1 MTIKAGYISRVERL
15 GKRSDLS
22 TMLNTFKLVF
32 IFLSHY
38 KPLFFYK

>member
-22 TMLNTFKLVF
+22 MLLVN
-32 IFLSHY
+32 LTC
-38 KPLFFYK
+38 